1 MPITTDVASS
11 NPDQGEVYNICD
23 KFCQWLATVRWF
35 SSGTPVSST
44 NKTDHHDITEILLK
58 VALSTIKPKPEIRKV
73 HCSDYRRL
81 HFSSLPNYPYFS
93 VAVKNHC
100 LFGQSL
106 RRIYIRFLVLV
117 LHIAEITGA
126 GNIHRKN
133 GPRSMYRDS
142 PHEITKN
149 RDFGYFMQWFF
160 I

>member
-1 MPITTDVASS
+1 MGGGA
-11 NPDQGEVYNICD
+11 
-23 KFCQWLATVRWF
+23 F
-35 SSGTPVSST
+35 S
-44 NKTDHHDITEILLK
+44 
-58 VALSTIKPKPEIRKV
+58 EIRKV

-93 VAVKNHC
+93 VADKNHR

-149 RDFGYFMQWFF
+149 RDFGYFMQ
-160 I
+160 